1 MIFSLQSFPETVENF
16 LTKTLEDD
24 DQSRRASC
32 SVTRPHNG
40 SNIAMSFVN
49 AFNQL
54 RVCRDTFFLFR
65 I

>member
-40 SNIAMSFVN
+40 SNIAMSFFN
-49 AFNQL
+49 ALYICF
-54 RVCRDTFFLFR
+54 
-65 I
+65 